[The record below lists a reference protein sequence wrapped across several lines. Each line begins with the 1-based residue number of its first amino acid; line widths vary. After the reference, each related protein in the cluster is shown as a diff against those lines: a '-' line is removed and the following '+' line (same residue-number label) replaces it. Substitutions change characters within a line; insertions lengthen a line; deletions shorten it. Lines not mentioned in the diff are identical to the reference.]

1 MANDVTLTCR
11 LNKASLPVMN
21 TQQLAYVLIE
31 AVPGAGMAQ
40 VQMPLNLSLVL
51 DKSGSMS
58 GKKIQ
63 NLRQAAKLVVDR
75 LGPEDTIS
83 IVAFSDRKYL
93 IAKSQPVVDQQ
104 DLKRKIDRIRD
115 GGGTAISGGMG
126 QGLAELAKALSPDR
140 VSRMLLLTDGQT
152 FGDEKQCLKQGKKA
166 GASGIVVNA
175 LGLGDDWNEDLL
187 DDIAEA
193 SGGVADFIDSPDKIV
208 AFFEQAVKSMQDT
221 VVQNAQ
227 LVLRL
232 ASGVTPRQVWQV
244 LPMISNLGYRPLS
257 DRDVQVTLGELEKGH
272 SRSLLVE
279 LLISPRPAGSYR
291 IAQAELGYDVPGLKL
306 IGEKIKTDIMLDFSA
321 DALLAKQVRRRR
333 DEHRRKS
340 DGLQIADPGFGRSQD
355 GQRGWRQP
363 KATGCCHPPPGNGR
377 RRAGP
382 VGAGG
387 GREPGKKRADVGPR
401 YEKTTLRDAKADSAT
416 ESLKQGVRSTRPG
429 LFMPVG
435 RKGGIES
442 WQIVPIAGVQP
453 AKEQSSVT
461 SVVRGFHSLRWLL
474 QKRPPHRLAEA

>member
-11 LNKASLPVMN
+11 MNKASLPVMN

-58 GKKIQ
+58 GQKIQ
-63 NLRQAAKLVVDR
+63 NLREAAKLVVDR
-75 LGPEDTIS
+75 LGPQDTIS

-93 IAKSQPVVDQQ
+93 IAESQPVADRA
-104 DLKRKIDRIRD
+104 DLQRKIDRIRD

-126 QGLAELAKALSPDR
+126 QGLAELDKALAPDR

-152 FGDEKQCLKQGKKA
+152 FGDEKQCLKLGEKA
-166 GASGIVVNA
+166 GTSGIVVNA

-208 AFFEQAVKSMQDT
+208 AFFEQAVKSMQGT

-257 DRDVQVTLGELEKGH
+257 DRDVQVALGELEKGQP
-272 SRSLLVE
+272 RSLLVE

-291 IAQAELGYDVPGLKL
+291 VAQAEISYDVPGLKL
-306 IGEKIKTDIMLDFSA
+306 IGEKVKTDIMLDFSA
-321 DALLAKQVRRRR
+321 DAAQAKQYDAEVMNIVEKVTAFKLQTRALEEAKMGNVAGASQKLRAAATRLLEMGE
-333 DEHRRKS
+333 DDLAQSALEEAENLEKS
-340 DGLQIADPGFGRSQD
+340 
-355 GQRGWRQP
+355 GQMSARG
-363 KATGCCHPPPGNGR
+363 T
-377 RRAGP
+377 
-382 VGAGG
+382 
-387 GREPGKKRADVGPR
+387 KKLR
-401 YEKTTLRDAKADSAT
+401 YE
-416 ESLKQGVRSTRPG
+416 TRK
-429 LFMPVG
+429 LT
-435 RKGGIES
+435 
-442 WQIVPIAGVQP
+442 Q
-453 AKEQSSVT
+453 
-461 SVVRGFHSLRWLL
+461 
-474 QKRPPHRLAEA
+474 RLNP

>member
-1 MANDVTLTCR
+1 MANNVTLTCR

-279 LLISPRPAGSYR
+279 LLIRPRPAGSYR

-321 DALLAKQVRRRR
+321 DALLAKRY
-333 DEHRRKS
+333 D
-340 DGLQIADPGFGRSQD
+340 
-355 GQRGWRQP
+355 
-363 KATGCCHPPPGNGR
+363 
-377 RRAGP
+377 
-382 VGAGG
+382 
-387 GREPGKKRADVGPR
+387 ADVMNIVEKVTAFKLQTRALEEAKMGNVAGASQKLRAAATRLLEMGEDELAQSALEEAENLEKSGQMSARGTKKLR
-401 YEKTTLRDAKADSAT
+401 YE
-416 ESLKQGVRSTRPG
+416 TRK
-429 LFMPVG
+429 LT
-435 RKGGIES
+435 
-442 WQIVPIAGVQP
+442 Q
-453 AKEQSSVT
+453 
-461 SVVRGFHSLRWLL
+461 
-474 QKRPPHRLAEA
+474 RLNP

>member
-1 MANDVTLTCR
+1 MANDLTLTCR

-93 IAKSQPVVDQQ
+93 IAKSQPVVDQK

-126 QGLAELAKALSPDR
+126 QGLSELAQALSPDR

-152 FGDEKQCLKQGKKA
+152 FGDEKQCLKLGKKA

-187 DDIAEA
+187 DEIAEA

-244 LPMISNLGYRPLS
+244 LPMISNLGYQPLS
-257 DRDVQVTLGELEKGH
+257 DRDVQVTLGELEKGQP
-272 SRSLLVE
+272 RSLLVE

-291 IAQAELGYDVPGLKL
+291 IAQAEIGYDVPGLQL

-321 DALLAKQVRRRR
+321 DAIQAKRYDAEVMNIVEKVTAFKLQTRALEEAKMGNVAGASQKLRAAATRLLEMGE
-333 DEHRRKS
+333 DELAQSALEEAENLEKS
-340 DGLQIADPGFGRSQD
+340 
-355 GQRGWRQP
+355 GQMSARG
-363 KATGCCHPPPGNGR
+363 T
-377 RRAGP
+377 
-382 VGAGG
+382 
-387 GREPGKKRADVGPR
+387 KKLR
-401 YEKTTLRDAKADSAT
+401 YE
-416 ESLKQGVRSTRPG
+416 TRK
-429 LFMPVG
+429 LT
-435 RKGGIES
+435 
-442 WQIVPIAGVQP
+442 Q
-453 AKEQSSVT
+453 
-461 SVVRGFHSLRWLL
+461 
-474 QKRPPHRLAEA
+474 RLTP